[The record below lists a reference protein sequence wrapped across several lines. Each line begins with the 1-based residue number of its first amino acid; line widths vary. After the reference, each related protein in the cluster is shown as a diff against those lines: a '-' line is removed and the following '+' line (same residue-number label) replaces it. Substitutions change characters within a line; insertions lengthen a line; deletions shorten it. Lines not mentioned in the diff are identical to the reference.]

1 MKVLR
6 GLIFVLCF
14 QTITA
19 QKVLIPELNSFQG
32 RFINYPLTGPG
43 ADISTTRLLFDK
55 KGFLWTGTFDGL
67 YRYDGNY
74 YKSYSLRNVK
84 NSSLAG
90 HLVTSLYED
99 EDGIMW
105 IGTYGALNRLDRK
118 TGRIR
123 QFFPDSTDYLSLNN
137 RIRSIHRDRTGILWL
152 LTCEDVFAFDRSTF
166 SFTRYKLDGSRTA
179 WPEKQFQL
187 FEDSR
192 GTIWITSDNGLF
204 RYLRESNKFILF
216 RNNRAD
222 RTSISC
228 NKVTSVTE
236 DITGT
241 IWCGTDGGGLNRILD
256 TENGIFERIEF
267 EYPNNGASGLSRI
280 LALLSDGSGRIWLF
294 GDGIFASYYPGN
306 GLKNIYLINPVNELF
321 RNSRGHSMKFRQAMQ
336 DNEGSIWFLQF
347 QGLLFRF
354 NPGTEKLT
362 LYPVPNWIVFHWIK
376 DSDNSFWF
384 GCANGNI
391 WRLMLNSLPFQTA
404 YVPNMFNVSAVNTPR
419 ITQSNDGKVWLA
431 LSTGIYRVDKFDP
444 VSAFNPIKVRPSGSD
459 TVSQCMVKD
468 SKGNLWF
475 SPGKGRI
482 LKIGING
489 AYTSYYTPYNSSDQV
504 FNIIEDKSSNIWIQ
518 CLYNIFY
525 MRAGSDVIE
534 ELMISDESL
543 RKSVLTGI
551 FDIFPDRN
559 GNLWIA
565 TFGNGIFCFLTDN
578 KTVRHYT
585 SETPGDLNTGDYC
598 LRVKQDTVGRIWVLF
613 AHNGLYYFDSESE
626 KLRKVMVAKELPG
639 GFSFMDLFIDSRDNI
654 YIYHNQG
661 IVIYNTNS
669 GTTREIHYAQPAGSV
684 CSYQLGSG
692 QIISLYGSEFR
703 LLSDPV
709 AFNAEVPHVYLSN
722 LSINKADAG
731 RLFPETAEASDLNA
745 ISLRYNHERI
755 RFDLASMNFLHPE
768 NNSYKYFMEG
778 IDSDTITMERN
789 HPVEYTSL
797 RPGNYKFWFTGSNND
812 NVWNTEG
819 KTISIHVSPSAE
831 RSVLAFFTYGLIA
844 LFITAIFIR
853 RHFHKLIRDK
863 KLLETEVRMR
873 TLELEKKNQQIEQ
886 LDRMKTRFFTEIS
899 HEFRTPLSLILG
911 PIENLLSDKMITDRS
926 KQMKMMEV
934 VKRNSV
940 RLLNLVNQLLDISR
954 IDAGKMK
961 ITLARADL
969 LKTLR
974 ILIYEYLST
983 AENRK
988 IHFAVD
994 VSDEPYFTY
1003 FDRDKIEKIVSNL
1016 LSNAF
1021 KFTPS
1026 RGTVYCKIETGGLK
1040 NDGMPPEL
1048 FIMVQDTG
1056 VGISREDIDKIF
1068 DRFYRVEG
1076 QWEKDGG
1083 GTGIGLSL
1091 TEEFVTLLHGNIEV
1105 TSEKGIGTKFI
1116 VRIPLGKDHLSKDE
1130 YVVVSGEAQD
1140 AAESEVEKNIRNL
1153 LKEMDLEPG
1162 GKKAQVL
1169 VIEDNTDLRDFIKD
1183 NLSKEYCV
1191 YEASN
1196 GRSAINLAFARIPD
1210 IVVTDIIM
1218 PDINGIDV
1226 CRKLKND
1233 ERTSHIPVIILTA
1246 KTGLED
1252 RMEGLSSGADD
1263 YLNKPFDINE
1273 LKIRIANLLV
1283 QRAKLRQKYES
1294 ISDLDESDNSSGT
1307 IDERFMKKVNAII
1320 RERIHNFDFDVGV
1333 LQEELGMSRVH
1344 LYRKLKALTGESP
1357 SSLIHNRRMKVAAR
1371 LIREKKGNLTE
1382 IALSIGI
1389 SNPSYFSR
1397 SFREHYGISPRDFA
1411 DHPKRI
1417 RKAVTG

>member
-1 MKVLR
+1 MKVLA
-6 GLIFVLCF
+6 GFIFVFSF
-14 QTITA
+14 QIITA

-32 RFINYPLTGPG
+32 QFIHYPLTEPG
-43 ADISTTRLLFDK
+43 GDISTTRLLFDK
-55 KGFLWTGTFDGL
+55 KGYLWTGTFDGL
-67 YRYDGNY
+67 YRYDGNT
-74 YKSYSLRNVK
+74 YKSYAFRNLQ
-84 NSSLAG
+84 NTSLAG
-90 HLVTSLYED
+90 HLVTSLHED
-99 EDGIMW
+99 EQGIMW
-105 IGTYGALNRLDRK
+105 IGTYGALNRLDKRS
-118 TGRIR
+118 GIIQ

-137 RIRSIHRDRTGILWL
+137 RIRSIHQDRTGVLWL
-152 LTCEDVFAFDRSTF
+152 LTCEDVFAFDRNTLR
-166 SFTRYKLDGSRTA
+166 FTQYKLDGSRTA

-187 FEDSR
+187 FEDSKGR
-192 GTIWITSDNGLF
+192 IWITSDNGLF
-204 RYLRESNKFILF
+204 RYFTDSGKFVLF
-216 RNNRAD
+216 GHKPGDRA
-222 RTSISC
+222 SISS
-228 NKVTSVTE
+228 NKVTCIAE
-236 DITGT
+236 DISGT
-241 IWCGTDGGGLNRILD
+241 LWCGTDGGGLNRISD
-256 TENGIFERIEF
+256 PENGIFERIEF
-267 EYPNNGASGLSRI
+267 PYDRNATSGLSRI
-280 LALLSDGSGRIWLF
+280 LTLLSDNSGRIWLF
-294 GDGIFASYYPGN
+294 GDGIFASFYPRN
-306 GLKNIYLINPVNELF
+306 GLKDIYSVKPVNELF
-321 RNSRGHSMKFRQAMQ
+321 RNSRGHSMQFQQAMQ
-336 DNEGSIWFLQF
+336 DVDGTIWFLQL

-354 NPGTEKLT
+354 NPATEKLT

-376 DSDNSFWF
+376 DKSNSFWF

-391 WRLMLNSLPFQTA
+391 WRLMRNSLPFQSA
-404 YVPNMFNVSAVNTPR
+404 YVPNMFNVSVVNSPR
-419 ITQSNDGKVWLA
+419 ITQDDRGDVWLA
-431 LSTGIYRVDKFDP
+431 LSTGIYKVSRFDP
-444 VSAFNPIKVRPSGSD
+444 ESAFSPAKIRLSESD
-459 TVSQCMVKD
+459 TVAGCVVRD
-468 SKGNLWF
+468 SKGNLWM
-475 SPGKGRI
+475 SLGKGRI
-482 LKIGING
+482 TKIDKSGTC
-489 AYTSYYTPYNSSDQV
+489 TSYKNPYNSSDQIY
-504 FNIIEDKSSNIWIQ
+504 NIVEDNDSNIWLQ
-518 CLYNIFY
+518 CLYNIYFL
-525 MRAGSDVIE
+525 RSGSDEIE
-534 ELMISDESL
+534 ELQIRDEGL
-543 RKSVLTGI
+543 RKSILTGI
-551 FDIFPDRN
+551 FDICPDRY

-565 TFGNGIFCFLTDN
+565 TFGNGIFCCQHDK
-578 KTVRHYT
+578 KTVIHLT
-585 SETPGDLNTGDYC
+585 TETGAELAAGDYC
-598 LRVKQDTVGRIWVLF
+598 LRVKEDFYGKIWILF
-613 AHNGLYYFDSESE
+613 AYNGLYYFD
-626 KLRKVMVAKELPG
+626 RDKVMLIKVKIPEEVPG
-639 GFSFMDLFIDSRDNI
+639 RFSFMDFYIDAENNF
-654 YIYHNQG
+654 YIYNNQG
-661 IVIYNTNS
+661 IVLYNS
-669 GTTREIHYAQPAGSV
+669 TTGRSRQIHSMQHSGSV
-684 CSYQLGSG
+684 CSYQLSSG
-692 QIISLYGSEFR
+692 QIISLYGSEVR
-703 LLSDPV
+703 LFSAPLEFNNQVPEVFLSDMYI
-709 AFNAEVPHVYLSN
+709 NN
-722 LSINKADAG
+722 TDISILLPD
-731 RLFPETAEASDLNA
+731 TAETSDLME
-745 ISLRYNHERI
+745 ISLRQNHDRI
-755 RFDLASMNFLHPE
+755 RFELASMNFLYPE
-768 NNSYKYFMEG
+768 NNSYKYFLSG
-778 IDSDTITMERN
+778 FDRDTTIMQSN
-789 HPVEYTSL
+789 HPVEYTDL

-812 NVWNTEG
+812 KVWNTGG
-819 KTISIHVSPSAE
+819 KTINIHISPPPA
-831 RSVLAFFTYGLIA
+831 RSVLAFIGYAIMILFLTA
-844 LFITAIFIR
+844 LFIR
-853 RHFHKLIRDK
+853 RHFHKLIKDK
-863 KLLETEVRMR
+863 KLLETEVHNR
-873 TLELEKKNQQIEQ
+873 TMELEKKNQQIEQ

-899 HEFRTPLSLILG
+899 HEFRTPLSLIQG
-911 PIENLLSDKMITDRS
+911 PIESLLSDGIIEDKT
-926 KQMKMMEV
+926 KQFKMMEV
-934 VKRNSV
+934 IKRNSV

-961 ITLARADL
+961 ITLASADL

-994 VSDEPYFTY
+994 VSDEPYITY

-1026 RGTVYCKIETGGLK
+1026 RGTVYCKIDISSHK

-1056 VGISREDIDKIF
+1056 VGISKEDIDKIF

-1105 TSEKGIGTKFI
+1105 TSEKGTGTKFI
-1116 VRIPLGKDHLSKDE
+1116 VRIPIGKDHLSKDE
-1130 YVVVSGEAQD
+1130 YVVVSGEAPDSQ
-1140 AAESEVEKNIRNL
+1140 ESEVEMNIHNL
-1153 LKEMDLEPG
+1153 LKEMDTEPG

-1191 YEASN
+1191 FEASN
-1196 GRSAINLAFARIPD
+1196 GRSAINMAFARIPD

-1252 RMEGLSSGADD
+1252 RMEGLTSGADD

-1283 QRAKLRQKYES
+1283 QRAKLRQKYGS
-1294 ISDLDESDNSSGT
+1294 IADMDEFDSSSGT

-1357 SSLIHNRRMKVAAR
+1357 SSLIHGHRMKLAAR
-1371 LIREKKGNLTE
+1371 MIREKKGNLTE

-1417 RKAVTG
+1417 KKTVTG